1 LRSPTIRLK
10 VPGWIFD
17 SSMAVSLGL
26 VAGLIRWLAMMR
38 QSLWI
43 DEMSSLGLAYEQL
56 STFFQHVYTQ
66 AAHPPL
72 YFLIVHILHQQLGV
86 DPIAALRA
94 PSVLAGAA
102 AVSVIY
108 GLGRLL
114 VGRIAGILAG
124 LMVLLS
130 PFAVWYSREGRMYSL
145 VWLLVLCSFLVLL
158 VSLKT
163 RRRAWLVA
171 YSASIALALYT
182 DYSAVMALVPQG
194 LLVAFFYFRRPQDRG
209 FLSWVAGAYLAG
221 WLLFVPWLVVLPY
234 QLPTLRGQSFVAYPR
249 NLTTVMHVLL
259 DQLNLRADYAT
270 MGALVSHAVI
280 WAVAAAYLAAIVLTI
295 RQWRARWAGLTLS
308 LTLGTAIVWLLFVA
322 AGNKA
327 VLAPRVVG
335 ILAFG
340 LALLAGCAL
349 QVSWDHLRRAI
360 PLAAPIIVAASLLLV
375 GSNSVALSNVEA
387 MGTNGADWPQ
397 VSAYL
402 ATHASKSDAV
412 IYYPYGMKFVVDAYL
427 PEESAARQTG
437 VGSWAGPDE
446 PIQRQF
452 ELWAKGHQRV
462 FLVFSTGPRINV
474 PLHDLMFRQNGYQRV
489 AGDPT
494 ASMGVLEYL
503 PGQ

>member
-1 LRSPTIRLK
+1 
-10 VPGWIFD
+10 
-17 SSMAVSLGL
+17 MAVILAL
-26 VAGLIRWLAMMR
+26 VAGVIRWSGMTR

-72 YFLIVHILHQQLGV
+72 YFLIVHIVHQQLGV
-86 DPIAALRA
+86 DPIVALRA
-94 PSVLAGAA
+94 PSVVAGAA

-108 GLGRLL
+108 LLGRLL

-124 LMVLLS
+124 LLVLVS

-145 VWLLVLCSFLVLL
+145 LWLLVLSSFLLL
-158 VSLKT
+158 VVSLRT

-171 YSASIALALYT
+171 YSACVGLALYT

-194 LLVAFFYFRRPQDRG
+194 LLVSYLFFRRPQDRR

-234 QLPTLRGQSFVAYPR
+234 QLATLRGQSFAAYPR
-249 NLTTVMHVLL
+249 NLTTVIHVLL

-270 MGALVSHAVI
+270 MGALVSHAVM
-280 WAVAAAYLAAIVLTI
+280 WAVAAAYLAAIILTI
-295 RQWRARWAGLTLS
+295 RQWGTGWARLTLS
-308 LTLGTAIVWLLFVA
+308 LTLGAVIVWLVFLA
-322 AGNKA
+322 AGSKA

-349 QVSWDHLRRAI
+349 QVTWDYVRRAI
-360 PLAAPIIVAASLLLV
+360 PSITPLILAAGVLLV
-375 GSNSVALSNVEA
+375 GSNSVALASVEVS
-387 MGTNGADWPQ
+387 GTNGARWPQ
-397 VSAYL
+397 VSDYIAM
-402 ATHASKSDAV
+402 HASKSDAV
-412 IYYPYGMKFVVDAYL
+412 IYYPYGLKFVVDAYL
-427 PEESAARQTG
+427 PEQSPVRQTG

-446 PIQRQF
+446 PIQRKF

-462 FLVFSTGPRINV
+462 FFVFYTTTGINV
-474 PLHDLMFRQNGYQRV
+474 PLHDLMFRQDGYQRV

-494 ASMGVLEYL
+494 ASMGVLEYV